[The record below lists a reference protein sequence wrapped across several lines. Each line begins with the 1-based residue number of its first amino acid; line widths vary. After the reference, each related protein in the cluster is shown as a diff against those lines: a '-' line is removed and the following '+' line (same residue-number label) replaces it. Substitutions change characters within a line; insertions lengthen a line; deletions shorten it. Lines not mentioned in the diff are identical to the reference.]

1 LTGRLGRGYQ
11 TGVPIRTASHA
22 WIMLRK
28 LPRDLTLA
36 WVSGLGVGILAC
48 AAAYAFYGTASGP
61 NVLGASIIPLSAIVV
76 GALYVVLA
84 RRRMV
89 RASDWLALGYTAAIL
104 LSLVALTVRE
114 ALHEFYL
121 EMTGPV
127 W

>member
-1 LTGRLGRGYQ
+1 
-11 TGVPIRTASHA
+11 
-22 WIMLRK
+22 MLRK

-36 WVSGLGVGILAC
+36 WVAGLGVGILAC
-48 AAAYAFYGTASGP
+48 AVAYAFYGTASGP
-61 NVLGASIIPLSAIVV
+61 NVLGAGIIPLSAIVV
-76 GALYVVLA
+76 GALYVMLA